1 MNNAKILQLIK
12 KKKISDNLRFYFI
25 YKNKHYFIH
34 NGHIEFGFSS
44 KITIAKN
51 RDSMLS
57 AFSKIGF
64 LFDEIIRMRIV
75 GSDKNS
81 DELLYVLNLIPLN
94 RKIRTFLD
102 WGVFSPEYT
111 RDMSRLFEVRNALNH
126 AVSIDEVYYN
136 QSKKI
141 PLSSQKGFN
150 KFKKDF
156 EKSWKKLLQEYV
168 KQQKSIH
175 SKLEAQLMY

>member
-1 MNNAKILQLIK
+1 
-12 KKKISDNLRFYFI
+12 
-25 YKNKHYFIH
+25 
-34 NGHIEFGFSS
+34 
-44 KITIAKN
+44 
-51 RDSMLS
+51 MLS
-57 AFSKIGF
+57 AFSKMGF

-75 GSDKNS
+75 GTNKNS
-81 DELLYVLNLIPLN
+81 NELLYVLNLIPLN

-136 QSKKI
+136 QNKKI
-141 PLSSQKGFN
+141 LLSSQKGFN

-168 KQQKSIH
+168 KQQELLY
-175 SKLEAQLMY
+175 SKLEM